1 MLRGRVAPGLLQ
13 STRYRW
19 VLLLGLPICGWAV
32 LWYGFTIGIL
42 LADMRRDLDLHPA
55 KEGWLSASFFL
66 GQLLFVI
73 PFTNWFA
80 RYPPVRTWSTV
91 LALITI
97 LLLAAAAIP
106 NYWAQLG
113 LRFAIAA
120 LFVAINPVRT
130 LLIGIWFRSEE
141 VAHANGMFNAGFGLV
156 QAAAFWA
163 SASLLDLLG
172 GWRAM
177 MALFAGLSAAATVL
191 WTLVA
196 RDVAAPE
203 TALGSSEP
211 ASTHSSLRVL
221 WRREVWILSL
231 VGAGGGMTWATFLTF
246 WPALAEDSLGLSKGN
261 ISLVFGFSALAI
273 VPGSLAASWI
283 LGWAGGRRRLLVVAT
298 MFQVPAYA
306 LLLTTGNPLLLTL
319 LAIAQGLSWFY
330 FPILLTV
337 PFDMKG
343 LDERD
348 VAVAT
353 AVFITVNSGAL
364 ALGPIL
370 AGVLAEGMS
379 LRTVLALAS
388 LGPLLST
395 VGAMLLGDAAGRPP
409 VGEPPTAQAAE
420 VR

>member
-1 MLRGRVAPGLLQ
+1 MLRGRIAPGSLQ

-19 VLLLGLPICGWAV
+19 VLLLGLPLCSWAV

-42 LADMRRDLDLHPA
+42 LPDMRRDLDLRPA
-55 KEGWLSASFFL
+55 EEGWLSASFFM
-66 GQLLFVI
+66 GQFLFMI
-73 PFTNWFA
+73 PLTNWFA
-80 RYPPVRTWSTV
+80 RFAPVRTWSVV
-91 LALITI
+91 LALITV
-97 LLLAAAAIP
+97 LLLAAATIP
-106 NYWAQLG
+106 SYWAQMA
-113 LRFAIAA
+113 LRFGIAV

-130 LLIGIWFRSEE
+130 LLIGIWFRSDE
-141 VAHANGMFNAGFGLV
+141 VARANGVFNAGFGLV

-177 MALFAGLSAAATVL
+177 MALFAALAAASTVL

-196 RDVAAPE
+196 RDVAARE
-203 TALGSSEP
+203 TAPGRREP

-221 WRREVWILSL
+221 RRREVWILSL

-246 WPALAEDSLGLSKGN
+246 WPAFAEDSLGLSEGN
-261 ISLVFGFSALAI
+261 ISLVFGFGALAI

-283 LGWAGGRRRLLVVAT
+283 LDRAGSRRRLLVMAT
-298 MFQVPAYA
+298 MLQVPAFA
-306 LLLTTGNPLLLTL
+306 LLLTTGSPLLLTL
-319 LAIAQGLSWFY
+319 IAITQGLSWFY

-337 PFDMKG
+337 PFDMRDV
-343 LDERD
+343 DERD

-353 AVFITVNSGAL
+353 AAFITVNAGAL

-370 AGVLAEGMS
+370 AGMLAEAIS

-388 LGPLLST
+388 LGPLVST
-395 VGAMLLGDAAGRPP
+395 VGAMLLGDAAARPP
-409 VGEPPTAQAAE
+409 VAEPPTARAAE
-420 VR
+420 AR